1 MLVSY
6 TPELAQSCVEQPLTH
21 SSHLRDR
28 LDGYYT
34 GSYDNSY
41 HT

>member
-6 TPELAQSCVEQPLTH
+6 TPELAQSWVDQSLTH

-28 LDGYYT
+28 LDVYYT